1 MSCSLVP
8 AAPARRRRT
17 WTTYAAEYVKP
28 TRCMSYSSSYPEKRA
43 PADGTYC
50 GEYVYEYTVGVLP
63 CNSTDDQKSMLI
75 PPEKK
80 SDSAETQTTLPRHLL
95 AVVYLTA
102 LPLLPS
108 FAPFSAP

>member
-8 AAPARRRRT
+8 AAAAARRRT

-50 GEYVYEYTVGVLP
+50 GEYIPECIYQEAPYP
-63 CNSTDDQKSMLI
+63 KLI
-75 PPEKK
+75 KRF
-80 SDSAETQTTLPRHLL
+80 T
-95 AVVYLTA
+95 
-102 LPLLPS
+102 
-108 FAPFSAP
+108 

>member
-17 WTTYAAEYVKP
+17 WTTYPAEYVKP

-50 GEYVYEYTVGVLP
+50 GQYMYMYMYAYMYVTIGKEPYPNYVYV
-63 CNSTDDQKSMLI
+63 Q
-75 PPEKK
+75 
-80 SDSAETQTTLPRHLL
+80 
-95 AVVYLTA
+95 
-102 LPLLPS
+102 
-108 FAPFSAP
+108 